1 MKIIKKILS
10 LFFANRN
17 NKINTSNSE
26 IPALEQVR
34 YNNFINLEVKKYKIL
49 STLDIDTCE
58 YCGNL
63 DLKEFDIKD
72 YNPGITA
79 PPFHDGCRCTIC
91 PAFDDELDNTGERI
105 ARNPITHKSY
115 YVPCTMTYIEWKKQ
129 YIDTKPECKRMYEIV
144 RLKNHNLKNDYTEY
158 LQYQKIFK
166 RNNIGYTIDAFQ
178 DIKYNN
184 CVEYEKILQ
193 YYNLYINGKISD
205 DVSYTAWK
213 KQKIHNKNG
222 K

>member
-10 LFFANRN
+10 LFLANRN

-91 PAFDDELDNTGERI
+91 PAFDDELDNKG
-105 ARNPITHKSY
+105 
-115 YVPCTMTYIEWKKQ
+115 
-129 YIDTKPECKRMYEIV
+129 
-144 RLKNHNLKNDYTEY
+144 
-158 LQYQKIFK
+158 
-166 RNNIGYTIDAFQ
+166 
-178 DIKYNN
+178 
-184 CVEYEKILQ
+184 
-193 YYNLYINGKISD
+193 
-205 DVSYTAWK
+205 
-213 KQKIHNKNG
+213 
-222 K
+222 